1 MTAVIL
7 PLRQRVLR
15 SGSWVMAGYVASQI
29 LRLGGNLVLTRL
41 LFPEAFGLMAIVQA
55 VLMGV
60 NMLSDVGTTTSIIQH
75 THGNTP
81 RFLNTAWT
89 IQIIRGVS
97 MWLVVSLLAIPL
109 AGLYGEPELARLLP
123 VAALTAVISALNST
137 KLATADRNLDARRV
151 TLIDVGSYVVGLTIM
166 VVLAWQFKSVWSL
179 VWGNIAS
186 TVIKAI
192 TSHTW
197 LRGLPNRLAWD
208 RTATGHLMRFGR
220 WIFVS
225 SAVTFF
231 AGEGN
236 RLLLGTLLDVRQLS
250 FFTLAS
256 TMNLMFYQAMQHLS
270 SKVLFPA
277 YSEIVRNQPAQMRQA
292 LIRARVALVLPS
304 WLLAVGFIFFGDI
317 LMQHLYDPRYH
328 DSGSMLQMLALGSLA
343 GSLGTS
349 YVGVLWA
356 KGMVATHTALLTLH
370 ICLQLTGI
378 FTGFH
383 FMGVSGVVLGLS
395 ASAWLMYPAQAW
407 VYRRLGLWFPGF
419 DLPMLGVSLL
429 LALVAWQRMT
439 IV

>member
-1 MTAVIL
+1 MTAIIL

-15 SGSWVMAGYVASQI
+15 SGTWVMAGYFASQV
-29 LRLGGNLVLTRL
+29 LRLVGNLVLTRL

-75 THGNTP
+75 AHGNAP

-89 IQIIRGVS
+89 MQIVRGLS
-97 MWLVVSLLAIPL
+97 MWLVISLLAFPL
-109 AGLYGEPELARLLP
+109 SRLYGEPQLAHLLP
-123 VAALTAVISALNST
+123 VAALTAVISAFNST
-137 KLATADRNLDARRV
+137 KLATADRNLDAVRV
-151 TLIDVGSYVVGLTIM
+151 TIIDVGSYVVGLVVM

-179 VWGNIAS
+179 VWGNIAT
-186 TVIKAI
+186 TVAKAI

-197 LRGLPNRLAWD
+197 LRGLSNRLDWD
-208 RTATGHLMRFGR
+208 RTATGHLLSFGR
-220 WIFVS
+220 WIFLS

-277 YSEIVRNQPAQMRQA
+277 YSEIVRTQPAQMRQA
-292 LIRARVALVLPS
+292 LIRARLALVLPS
-304 WLLAVGFIFFGDI
+304 WLLAVGFIFFGDS
-317 LMQHLYDPRYH
+317 LMQFLYDPRYH
-328 DSGSMLQMLALGSLA
+328 DSGSMLQILALGSLA

-356 KGMVATHTALLTLH
+356 KGMLATHTALLTLH
-370 ICLQLTGI
+370 ICLQLSGI
-378 FTGFH
+378 FIGFH
-383 FMGVSGVVLGLS
+383 LLGVSGVVLGLS

-419 DLPMLGVSLL
+419 DLSM
-429 LALVAWQRMT
+429 LALSLVISFIAWQRIT